1 MHQIKRKRGRRPGV
15 SVWRQRSERRQERQ
29 SRDHSGVRRWCQGIA
44 GPREMSKA
52 SEQKLLVAMN
62 EWMKMVQLVMT
73 VALDGN
79 TYGWQDVM
87 GWQTWRRSHGLGCG
101 GGSGGCSGSGG
112 GGRDREDGRCLSSS
126 LAISPRC
133 ERKEKC
139 RQKCAHVE

>member
-29 SRDHSGVRRWCQGIA
+29 SRYGR
-44 GPREMSKA
+44 
-52 SEQKLLVAMN
+52 
-62 EWMKMVQLVMT
+62 EWMAGCNGMAGT
-73 VALDGN
+73 AGN
-79 TYGWQDVM
+79 GWQDVM
-87 GWQTWRRSHGLGCG
+87 GWQKWRRSHGLGCG

-126 LAISPRC
+126 FAISPRC